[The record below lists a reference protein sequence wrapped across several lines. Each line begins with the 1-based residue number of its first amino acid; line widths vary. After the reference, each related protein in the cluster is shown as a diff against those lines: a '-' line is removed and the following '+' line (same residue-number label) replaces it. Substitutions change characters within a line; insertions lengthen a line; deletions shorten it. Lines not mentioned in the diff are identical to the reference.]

1 MILIQL
7 LHLLTSGDFWQLALR
22 DAALLSL
29 PALGG
34 VLSERSGV
42 TNIAMEGMML
52 TGAFFAVVASLALQ
66 NAFLAVIV
74 AMVAAGLMASIHAV
88 VSIRFHA
95 DQIISGFAINI
106 AAIGLTTFL
115 NAKISN
121 FQGLPQVSPDER
133 LPNVTVPVLSNIPF
147 FGEVLFKQNIIV
159 YVA

>member
-1 MILIQL
+1 MVVLLQQL
-7 LHLLTSGDFWQLALR
+7 LSLLISGDFWQIALR

-52 TGAFFAVVASLALQ
+52 TGAFFAVVAALAWN

-88 VSIRFHA
+88 VSIRYHA
-95 DQIISGFAINI
+95 DQIIS
-106 AAIGLTTFL
+106 
-115 NAKISN
+115 
-121 FQGLPQVSPDER
+121 
-133 LPNVTVPVLSNIPF
+133 
-147 FGEVLFKQNIIV
+147 
-159 YVA
+159 